1 MAQYVI
7 TEPAEEDL
15 REIAF
20 YIADDNIDAALSM
33 LDRFTERFEMLASMP
48 QTGRT
53 RDELEPNLRS
63 FPEGSYVV
71 FYREIGQGI
80 EIIRVLHGSRDVD
93 RIFNINPPHY

>member
-20 YIADDNIDAALSM
+20 YIADDTIDAAFSM

-48 QTGRT
+48 QTGRR
-53 RDELEPNLRS
+53 RDELETNLRS

-71 FYREIGQGI
+71 FYREVSQGI
-80 EIIRVLHGSRDVD
+80 EIIRVLHGSRDID
-93 RIFNINPPHY
+93 RIFN

>member
-20 YIADDNIDAALSM
+20 YIADDNIDAAFAM
-33 LDRFTERFEMLASMP
+33 LDRFTRRFEMLASMP
-48 QTGRT
+48 QTGRR

-63 FPEGSYVV
+63 FPEGNYVV
-71 FYREIGQGI
+71 FYRELVEGI
-80 EIIRVLHGSRDVD
+80 EIIRVLHGWRDID
-93 RIFNINPPHY
+93 RIFNLDSPRY

>member
-20 YIADDNIDAALSM
+20 YIADDNIDAAFSM

-48 QTGRT
+48 QTGRR
-53 RDELEPNLRS
+53 RD
-63 FPEGSYVV
+63 
-71 FYREIGQGI
+71 
-80 EIIRVLHGSRDVD
+80 
-93 RIFNINPPHY
+93 

>member
-20 YIADDNIDAALSM
+20 YIADDNIDAALSL
-33 LDRFTERFEMLASMP
+33 LDQFTDRFEMLASMP
-48 QTGRT
+48 QTGRR

-71 FYREIGQGI
+71 FYREIDQGI
-80 EIIRVLHGSRDVD
+80 EIIRVLHGSRDID
-93 RIFNINPPHY
+93 RIFN